1 MTTTL
6 TKPEYKTPADLAET
20 QPAEMQAA
28 AAPVDLAVAPG
39 ALVGTWINSDPAT
52 RGLVKVIIA
61 ATGLDITVNAFGACS
76 PTPCNWGIVPGTAY
90 AANVSSTTGIAFSAQ
105 YKFGFKT
112 SVVTGTLQG
121 KLLIVETF
129 DTFTDGS
136 GRSNYYS
143 RYTMHK

>member
-1 MTTTL
+1 MTTM
-6 TKPEYKTPADLAET
+6 TKPEFKTPADVAET
-20 QPAEMQAA
+20 HAASA
-28 AAPVDLAVAPG
+28 AAPALAVAPG

-52 RGLVKVIIA
+52 RGLVKVAITA
-61 ATGLDITVNAFGACS
+61 SGTAMTVNAFGACS
-76 PTPCNWGIVPGTAY
+76 PTPCNWGVVPATAY
-90 AANVSSTTGIAFSAQ
+90 AANVSSTAGIAFNAQ
-105 YKFGFKT
+105 YKFSFKT
-112 SVVTGTLQG
+112 SVVTGYLEG